1 MENMYTFYN
10 EESNGE
16 IAERTFRKS
25 QVNVLGLSMAF
36 KVRQQHNS

>member
-1 MENMYTFYN
+1 MYTFYN

-16 IAERTFRKS
+16 ITERTFRKS
-25 QVNVLGLSMAF
+25 QVNVVGLSMVF